1 MAHVRFLFSF
11 FIFRDF
17 FLYCVCSIVREYLL
31 NNHVTP
37 LAPATEIVF
46 FKERSSLFYYSST
59 HGLFSIKKS
68 LTAIEMCSLYQRKKN
83 RSIRSSISRG

>member
-1 MAHVRFLFSF
+1 
-11 FIFRDF
+11 
-17 FLYCVCSIVREYLL
+17 VREYLL

-59 HGLFSIKKS
+59 HGLFSIKKV
-68 LTAIEMCSLYQRKKN
+68 
-83 RSIRSSISRG
+83 

>member
-37 LAPATEIVF
+37 LVPATEIVF
-46 FKERSSLFYYSST
+46 L
-59 HGLFSIKKS
+59 
-68 LTAIEMCSLYQRKKN
+68 KN
-83 RSIRSSISRG
+83 VLPSFIILAHMVYFQ